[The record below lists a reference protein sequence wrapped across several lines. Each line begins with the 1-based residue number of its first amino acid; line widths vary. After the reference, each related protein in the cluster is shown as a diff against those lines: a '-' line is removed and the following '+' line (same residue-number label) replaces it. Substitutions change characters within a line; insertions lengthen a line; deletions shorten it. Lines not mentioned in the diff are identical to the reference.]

1 MLCITLLLYAKAS
14 ENTTMLTKIYRFYDV
29 IITLLCLCESAEKG
43 ELVEISE
50 IARAYQSAVDD
61 PVSSGQIYFRPIRA
75 VGEDVQNV
83 VKRYSISTKQS
94 IQPLGHCPIIR
105 FSRDW

>member
-1 MLCITLLLYAKAS
+1 MFVLECG
-14 ENTTMLTKIYRFYDV
+14 
-29 IITLLCLCESAEKG
+29 KG

-50 IARAYQSAVDD
+50 IARVYQSAVDH
-61 PVSSGQIYFRPIRA
+61 PASNGQIYFRPIRA
-75 VGEDVQNV
+75 VGENVQNV

-94 IQPLGHCPIIR
+94 IQPLTHCPIIR